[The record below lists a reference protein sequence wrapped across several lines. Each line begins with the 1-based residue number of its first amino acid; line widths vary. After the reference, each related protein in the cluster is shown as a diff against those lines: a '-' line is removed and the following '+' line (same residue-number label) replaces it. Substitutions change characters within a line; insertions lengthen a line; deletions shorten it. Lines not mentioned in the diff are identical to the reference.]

1 MATFHV
7 NVTTGAGTPIYR
19 QIIDQVR
26 LGVATG
32 ALRPGQAMPS
42 VRSLA
47 ERLVVNA
54 NTVVKAYAA
63 LVRDGV
69 LEAQQG
75 MGFFVAEKRQVYSKA
90 ERLRRLRLA
99 VDDFIHEAV
108 FLDFSAEEI
117 RKVVDEKLTELDWE
131 TKPIG
136 EKHDR
141 NSSL

>member
-54 NTVVKAYAA
+54 NTVVKAYAE

-75 MGFFVAEKRQVYSKA
+75 MGFFVAEKRQIYSKA
-90 ERLRRLRLA
+90 NVCGGYGSPSTTSSMKR
-99 VDDFIHEAV
+99 
-108 FLDFSAEEI
+108 FSSTSAP
-117 RKVVDEKLTELDWE
+117 RKSARSWT
-131 TKPIG
+131 
-136 EKHDR
+136 R
-141 NSSL
+141 S

>member
-1 MATFHV
+1 
-7 NVTTGAGTPIYR
+7 
-19 QIIDQVR
+19 
-26 LGVATG
+26 
-32 ALRPGQAMPS
+32 MPS

-47 ERLVVNA
+47 ERLVLNA
-54 NTVVKAYAA
+54 NTVVKAYAE
-63 LVRDGV
+63 LVREGV
-69 LEAQQG
+69 LESQQG
-75 MGFFVAEKRQVYSKA
+75 MGFFVAEKRQIYSKA

-117 RKVVDEKLTELDWE
+117 RTVVDAKLTELDWE

-136 EKHDR
+136 GKHDR

>member
-1 MATFHV
+1 MAAFHI

-32 ALRPGQAMPS
+32 ALLPGQAMPS

-54 NTVVKAYAA
+54 NTVVKAYAE

-69 LEAQQG
+69 LESQQG
-75 MGFFVAEKRQVYSKA
+75 MGFFVAEKRQIYSKA

-141 NSSL
+141 NRSF

>member
-1 MATFHV
+1 MATFHI

-32 ALRPGQAMPS
+32 ALSPGQTMPS

-54 NTVVKAYAA
+54 NTVVKAYAE

-75 MGFFVAEKRQVYSKA
+75 MGFFVAEKRQIYSKA

-108 FLDFSAEEI
+108 FLDFRAEEI

-131 TKPIG
+131 TRPIG

>member
-1 MATFHV
+1 MATFHI

-19 QIIDQVR
+19 QIIEQVR

-54 NTVVKAYAA
+54 NTVVKAYAE

-75 MGFFVAEKRQVYSKA
+75 MGFFVAQKRQIYSKA

-131 TKPIG
+131 TRPIG

-141 NSSL
+141 NSTL

>member
-1 MATFHV
+1 MATFHI

-32 ALRPGQAMPS
+32 ALVPGQAMPS

-54 NTVVKAYAA
+54 NTVVKAYAE

-75 MGFFVAEKRQVYSKA
+75 MGFFVAEKRQIYSKA

-136 EKHDR
+136 GKHDR
-141 NSSL
+141 NSSF

>member
-32 ALRPGQAMPS
+32 ALLPGQAMPS

-54 NTVVKAYAA
+54 NTVVKAYAE

-75 MGFFVAEKRQVYSKA
+75 MGFFVAEKRQIYSKA

>member
-1 MATFHV
+1 MATFHI

-42 VRSLA
+42 VRNLA

-54 NTVVKAYAA
+54 NTVVKAYAE

-75 MGFFVAEKRQVYSKA
+75 MGFFVAEKRQIYSKA

-131 TKPIG
+131 TRPIG
-136 EKHDR
+136 GKHDR

>member
-1 MATFHV
+1 MATFQV
-7 NVTTGAGTPIYR
+7 NVTTGSGTPIYR

-26 LGVATG
+26 LGVATE

-54 NTVVKAYAA
+54 NTVVKAYSE

-75 MGFFVAEKRQVYSKA
+75 TGFFVAEKRQIYSRA

-117 RKVVDEKLTELDWE
+117 RRGVEEKLTELDWQ

-136 EKHDR
+136 GKHDR
-141 NSSL
+141 SRSF